1 VLAGHITLENI
12 LALVSG
18 LITVLIG
25 LDLIRP
31 KSTIERAVL
40 GELRR
45 SRSGLASASAY
56 RRWTTVVTG
65 LIFLLGGGALIVGA
79 FISDLRPR

>member
-1 VLAGHITLENI
+1 MLAGHITFENV

-18 LITVLIG
+18 TITVLIG

-40 GELRR
+40 SELRR
-45 SRSGLASASAY
+45 SRAGRASANAY

-65 LIFLLGGGALIVGA
+65 LFFLLGGGTLVVASLITRVTA
-79 FISDLRPR
+79 